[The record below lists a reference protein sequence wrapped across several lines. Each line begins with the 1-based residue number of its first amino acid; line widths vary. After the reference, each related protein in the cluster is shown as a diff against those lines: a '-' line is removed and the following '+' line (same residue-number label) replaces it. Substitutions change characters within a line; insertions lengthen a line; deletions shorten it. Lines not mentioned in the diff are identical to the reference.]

1 MRLGLYG
8 GAFNPIHRCH
18 LVVAE
23 AARTRLGLDVVLFIP
38 TGDPPHKPASE
49 FFPAEH
55 RMEMVKLA
63 IAPYPYFQVSDI
75 ETRRADKSYSIDTVR
90 ELQQRYPPATE
101 MVFII
106 GLDAFLELPAWKDP
120 EALLS
125 TCDFAVVARP
135 GRTFLSLK
143 ELPFLGVQNESMLM
157 QIDAGEVDLA
167 RLPLKSGR
175 ALLAIR
181 IPPCDVSAK
190 DIRSRLR
197 NRQDLENTLPSSV
210 ESYIRLHLHDLS
222 H

>member
-23 AARTRLGLDVVLFIP
+23 AARTRLGLD
-38 TGDPPHKPASE
+38 
-49 FFPAEH
+49 
-55 RMEMVKLA
+55 
-63 IAPYPYFQVSDI
+63 
-75 ETRRADKSYSIDTVR
+75 
-90 ELQQRYPPATE
+90 
-101 MVFII
+101 
-106 GLDAFLELPAWKDP
+106 AFLELPAWKDP

-125 TCDFAVVARP
+125 ACDFAVVARP

-143 ELPFLGVQNESMLM
+143 ELPFLGVQNESVLM
-157 QIDAGEVDLA
+157 QIDEGEVDLA

-197 NRQDLENTLPSSV
+197 KRQDLENTLPASV